1 MKISVR
7 QKNVNIKASIAA
19 EIIWSVAMSLENEMQ
34 NTTDCLRKCMLEYY
48 YNEAMRLH
56 KWIVES
62 INRYAAEGITPLEL

>member
-19 EIIWSVAMSLENEMQ
+19 EIKWSAAMSLENEMQ

>member
-19 EIIWSVAMSLENEMQ
+19 EIIWSAAMSLENEMQ

>member
-19 EIIWSVAMSLENEMQ
+19 EIIWSAAMSLENEMQ

-48 YNEAMRLH
+48 YNEAMRPH

>member
-19 EIIWSVAMSLENEMQ
+19 EIIWSAAMSLENEMQ
-34 NTTDCLRKCMLEYY
+34 NTTDCFRKCMLEYY